1 MNWSQGYTSKWKLYS
16 VDKETWGE
24 KEEIEK
30 FVSASIT
37 KDTDSSLIEDASISI
52 DGEPVNG
59 YVRIV
64 LEAKGTEG
72 LARVDMGTF
81 LVTSPKRSIKGT
93 LSTIDL
99 QCYSVLKPADDKLLP
114 PGWYFPEGGDP
125 IAGASTLLSESL
137 QCPVDPT
144 ESDIKTDEIKVAES
158 NETVLSMVKYLLTDT
173 DYFIDING
181 KGRVTIKKKT
191 DEIKA
196 TFDTKEN
203 DVLMPEL
210 SDESDIFDIPNVLR
224 VSDSNGHYQTLVN
237 NDENSET
244 SVDKLGWEKWSA
256 EQLTLDADE
265 TLTSKGSERLEK
277 LSKSTRKI
285 DYTREFNPDINV
297 NDMVAFVLP
306 RQGILGSFRII
317 SQSLTIGSGA
327 TVKEIAQFES
337 ENWRA

>member
-72 LARVDMGTF
+72 FARIDMGTF

-144 ESDIKTDEIKVAES
+144 ESEIKTDEIKVAES
-158 NETVLSMVKYLLTDT
+158 
-173 DYFIDING
+173 
-181 KGRVTIKKKT
+181 IKKKT

-203 DVLMPEL
+203 DVLMSEL

-237 NDENSET
+237 DDENSET

-297 NDMVAFVLP
+297 NDMVSFVLP

>member
-1 MNWSQGYTSKWKLYS
+1 
-16 VDKETWGE
+16 
-24 KEEIEK
+24 
-30 FVSASIT
+30 
-37 KDTDSSLIEDASISI
+37 
-52 DGEPVNG
+52 
-59 YVRIV
+59 
-64 LEAKGTEG
+64 
-72 LARVDMGTF
+72 
-81 LVTSPKRSIKGT
+81 
-93 LSTIDL
+93 
-99 QCYSVLKPADDKLLP
+99 
-114 PGWYFPEGGDP
+114 
-125 IAGASTLLSESL
+125 
-137 QCPVDPT
+137 
-144 ESDIKTDEIKVAES
+144 
-158 NETVLSMVKYLLTDT
+158 
-173 DYFIDING
+173 
-181 KGRVTIKKKT
+181 
-191 DEIKA
+191 
-196 TFDTKEN
+196 
-203 DVLMPEL
+203 MPEL

-265 TLTSKGSERLEK
+265 TLTSKGSERLEE